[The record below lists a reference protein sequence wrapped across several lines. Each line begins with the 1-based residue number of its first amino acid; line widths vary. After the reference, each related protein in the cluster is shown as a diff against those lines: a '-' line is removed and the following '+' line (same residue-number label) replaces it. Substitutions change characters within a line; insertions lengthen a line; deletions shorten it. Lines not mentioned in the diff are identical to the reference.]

1 MSNVMHEIRAGVPAV
16 NGPVQYGIL
25 PFYEAFYIDSML
37 LNTQSAI
44 ASWERVSECLRMID
58 GEVTEHAQIDCA
70 TNEILDSL
78 QNLIARAAAL
88 SRYFWPARDGKT
100 QEHKRRADQLC
111 RAFAVTDESPLKDRE
126 LRNCMEHFDERLDH
140 YLSTLIIGHII
151 PSYVGPAPGQTVVPQ
166 LVFRAYFVNIGTF
179 AILGTRYQI
188 QPIVDEISRLQSI
201 LLQCNTEGCRLPR
214 GSAHA

>member
-1 MSNVMHEIRAGVPAV
+1 MNA
-16 NGPVQYGIL
+16 PVQYGIL

-44 ASWERVSECLRMID
+44 VSWERVSECLRIID
-58 GEVTEHAQIDCA
+58 SEVTENTQIDCA
-70 TNEILDSL
+70 SDEILDSL

-88 SRYFWPARDGKT
+88 SRYFWPARDGKR

-126 LRNCMEHFDERLDH
+126 LRNCMEHYDERLDH
-140 YLSTLIIGHII
+140 YISKLIIGHII
-151 PSYVGPAPGQTVVPQ
+151 PSYVGPAPGQTEVPQ
-166 LVFRAYFVNIGTF
+166 HVFRAYFVDVGTF
-179 AILGTRYQI
+179 AILGTHYQI
-188 QPIVDEISRLQSI
+188 QPIVDEISRLHSI

-214 GSAHA
+214 GSTHA

>member
-1 MSNVMHEIRAGVPAV
+1 MHESRAGVPAV

-44 ASWERVSECLRMID
+44 VSWERVSECLRMID
-58 GEVTEHAQIDCA
+58 GEVAEHAQIDCA
-70 TNEILDSL
+70 TEEILDSL

-88 SRYFWPARDGKT
+88 SRYFWPARDGKN
-100 QEHKRRADQLC
+100 QEHKKRADQLC

-140 YLSTLIIGHII
+140 YLSKLIIGYII
-151 PSYVGPAPGQTVVPQ
+151 PSYVGPAPGQTEVPQ
-166 LVFRAYFVNIGTF
+166 HVFRAYFVDIGTF
-179 AILGTRYQI
+179 AILGTHYQI
-188 QPIVDEISRLQSI
+188 QPIVDEISRLHSI
-201 LLQCNTEGCRLPR
+201 LLQCNTEGGRLPR

>member
-1 MSNVMHEIRAGVPAV
+1 MHESRTEVLPV
-16 NGPVQYGIL
+16 NGPTQYGIL

-44 ASWERVSECLRMID
+44 ASWERVSECLQMID
-58 GEVTEHAQIDCA
+58 GEVSEDAQIDC
-70 TNEILDSL
+70 TTEEILDSL

-88 SRYFWPARDGKT
+88 SRYFWPARDGKN
-100 QEHKRRADQLC
+100 QEHKRRAEQLC
-111 RAFAVTDESPLKDRE
+111 RAFAVTDESSLKDRE

-140 YLSTLIIGHII
+140 YLSKLIIGHII
-151 PSYVGPAPGQTVVPQ
+151 PSYVGHASGQNQVPQ
-166 LVFRAYFVNIGTF
+166 HVFRAYFVDIGTF
-179 AILGTRYQI
+179 AILGTHYQI
-188 QPIVDEISRLQSI
+188 QPIVDEISRLHSI